1 MPKTWLD
8 IQKETLAL
16 MFSYTLNGKPLM
28 DATSTLDYRAAMAGV
43 ANAAFRD
50 LAAHASPIV
59 RKLSLSLNPVANM
72 LGDSGGAFAA
82 VQSAGLDIVYS
93 ASHPKAYY
101 FEVDGACQVI
111 VQEALVNSV
120 VTRHTEINH
129 DATTGYVA
137 YRGLIDGELQ
147 FDGSVTQL
155 RFVGNTLYNI
165 RNVAFYAAKF
175 RAAGDVP
182 AFTRYNRYDLKALTA
197 GRAGYEFMQLAPNSV
212 VRLDTDYS
220 RSDSFFWEG
229 DSTIVFDHYAA
240 GQYDI
245 FYHAYPTEIVAPD
258 ASKEIGGTDDAFVPE
273 LCSEALD
280 LAPLYMASRLFGD
293 DNPAMASQYLNEYMV
308 RRSELSARSIPLGT
322 NEIECES
329 GWW

>member
-16 MFSYTLNGKPLM
+16 MFSYTLNGNSLM
-28 DATSTLDYRAAMAGV
+28 DSTSTMDYRAAMAGV
-43 ANAAFRD
+43 ANAALRD
-50 LAAHASPIV
+50 LAAHASPLV

-72 LGDSGGAFAA
+72 LGDGDKAFAA
-82 VQSAGLDIVYS
+82 VQSSGSDIVYS

-111 VQEALVNSV
+111 IQEALANSV
-120 VTRHTEINH
+120 VTRHNEINH
-129 DATTGYVA
+129 EACTGFVS
-137 YRGLIDGELQ
+137 YRGLIEDELQ

-182 AFTRYNRYDLKALTA
+182 AFTRYNRYDLKELTA
-197 GRAGYEFMQLAPNSV
+197 AREGYKFMHLAPNSV

-220 RSDSFFWEG
+220 RSDSFYWEG
-229 DSTIVFDHYAA
+229 GSTLVFDHYAA

-258 ASKEIGGTDDAFVPE
+258 AMKGINGTDEAFVPE
-273 LCSEALD
+273 LSSEALD
-280 LAPLYMASRLFGD
+280 LVPLYMASRLFGD

-308 RRSELSARSIPLGT
+308 RRSELSARNTQLGT
-322 NEIECES
+322 NEIQCES